1 MPSLG
6 KNSAE
11 WPWGQAATGRIH
23 PEKSHQK
30 SWAESV
36 VRLLTAMDSSPLR
49 QLLCYLS
56 YTAGKKLDKADLFI
70 HEKALLV
77 FYCGVYRKENLQINV
92 EIAKRNNNSAMVSK
106 WTRGKRKTIDF

>member
-1 MPSLG
+1 MYSMDRSRLGTMPSLG

-11 WPWGQAATGRIH
+11 WPWGQAATGKIH

-36 VRLLTAMDSSPLR
+36 VRLLMAMDSSPLR

-56 YTAGKKLDKADLFI
+56 YTAGGGTGL
-70 HEKALLV
+70 
-77 FYCGVYRKENLQINV
+77 
-92 EIAKRNNNSAMVSK
+92 
-106 WTRGKRKTIDF
+106 